1 MRIDNKLPSRSVDK
15 KALKKDERK
24 GGAIGGSVF
33 AANLSSIG
41 EKLTNRAVELE
52 ELKREID
59 MAGDS
64 LERDPSMA
72 HYKAF
77 RELLALLAKKITA
90 EAYKVE
96 LLPGSPRA
104 PAYHEVIQVIDAHA
118 DSLYRL
124 IISEQKDRIKIAS
137 KIEEIKGLVLSIR
150 L

>member
-1 MRIDNKLPSRSVDK
+1 MRIDNKLPSRNVDK
-15 KALKKDERK
+15 KALKKDSRR
-24 GGAIGGSVF
+24 GVAAGSSVF
-33 AANLSSIG
+33 ASNLVSMG
-41 EKLTNRAVELE
+41 DKLTNRAVELE

-72 HYKAF
+72 HFKAF
-77 RELLALLAKKITA
+77 RELLSALAKKVTA

-96 LLPGSPRA
+96 LLGGSPSA
-104 PAYHEVIQVIDAHA
+104 PAYHEVIQVIDKHA
-118 DSLYRL
+118 DALYRM

-137 KIEEIKGLVLSIR
+137 QIEQIKGLVLSFR